1 MRHRTSTAQRPSV
14 LLHLRRIP
22 DKPDPVTALTRLLM
36 TVAVLAA
43 CCGEGAV
50 VPWLYGV
57 EVPVSSQADAER
69 QRASREALSTLLTR
83 LTGLGS
89 IPRTDAV
96 RDAFARPES
105 YYTRYQFERRRA
117 DAVRGAPSLGVGERN
132 AQTVLVIH
140 FEPASVQGLL
150 RRAGLP
156 IWAANRPATLAWVVV
171 QRDGERTVLADAPSE
186 MVAALKARA
195 RERGLEV
202 FLPVGD
208 LQDMALAP
216 VEVLGRFWERIAHTS
231 VRYAPE
237 MLLVGRV
244 ERVRDGSW
252 RTAWELRNALHAAP
266 VGLHGEQAGATSTP
280 TAAVRAIFSQ
290 RVLSERAAAE
300 AGVDGAVAA
309 LADRFAARGTLS
321 AIDVTVRNAQTVRAY
336 AFLMQHLRSREYVE
350 RFELR
355 AVRPEAMDFRL
366 HSRSSPRQLREL
378 LALAGKFSVDAEGPA
393 TLNLTWTGEE

>member
-14 LLHLRRIP
+14 LLHLRRTP

-43 CCGEGAV
+43 YSGEGAV

-57 EVPVSSQADAER
+57 EVPVSSQADTER

-83 LTGLGS
+83 LTGMGS

-96 RDAFARPES
+96 RDALARPES

-117 DAVRGAPSLGVGERN
+117 NAANRGLDDRN
-132 AQTVLVIH
+132 EQTVLVIH

-171 QRDGERTVLADAPSE
+171 QRDGERVILADTPSE
-186 MVAALKARA
+186 MAAALKARA

-216 VEVLGRFWERIAHTS
+216 AEVRGRFWGRIADAS
-231 VRYAPE
+231 ARYAPD

-244 ERVRDGSW
+244 EQVRDGAW
-252 RTAWELRNALHAAP
+252 RTVWALRNAPRGTPGALH
-266 VGLHGEQAGATSTP
+266 VEQAEAAP
-280 TAAVRAIFSQ
+280 TAAVSASFRRRA
-290 RVLSERAAAE
+290 LSDRAAAE